1 MSVNPRVQQVALVD
15 LELPVQHV
23 DTQEVA
29 ALGDQLVDMVEQF
42 LHLVGGDESAND
54 QEAVLSEAHVLL
66 DADWP
71 GVHRREATGRVVTRP
86 LEPAWRPARR

>member
-15 LELPVQHV
+15 LELAVQHV

-29 ALGDQLVDMVEQF
+29 ALGDQLVDMVEQL
-42 LHLVGGDESAND
+42 LHLVRGDEPAHD
-54 QEAVLSEAHVLL
+54 QETVLAEVHVLL

-71 GVHRREATGRVVTRP
+71 GVHRREGTGHKRTAAT
-86 LEPAWRPARR
+86 